1 MAMPSSSKN
10 SALKKNANPPS
21 PAYLEDKLLQLAIEE
36 DLGPGDFTSLSC
48 LHPTKTGKAVITAK
62 ENGVL
67 SGIDVAAKVFALIH
81 PAISFQPLLN
91 NGHAFQKGS
100 IIARLEGPEA
110 AILTAERPAL
120 NFLQRMCGV
129 ATLTHRVCEQ
139 LAGTRTRLLDT
150 RKTTPG
156 FRYFE
161 KKAVLDGGGLNHR
174 FGLFDMILIKD
185 NHIDFCGGITAAI
198 QSAQNYLQQNQ
209 LDLPIEV
216 ETRNLQEVREVL
228 QNKGIQRIMLDNF
241 SPEEISKALAIID
254 GRVETEASGGIN
266 IDNIRAYAQT
276 GVDFISMGFI
286 THSYRSI
293 DLSLTSIA

>member
-129 ATLTHRVCEQ
+129 ATLTHSVCEQ

-254 GRVETEASGGIN
+254 GRIETEASGGIN